1 MTRRRSIDLLG
12 KSDRHIAMLPSG
24 GFYPGHDKMDLPYS
38 FGMRPD
44 VVVTLYETS
53 GDVRTA
59 LERWGY
65 ERLCVSYWIRRD
77 TTLVDRAALR
87 TWCR

>member
-1 MTRRRSIDLLG
+1 
-12 KSDRHIAMLPSG
+12 MLPSG

-59 LERWGY
+59 LVNGQ
-65 ERLCVSYWIRRD
+65 
-77 TTLVDRAALR
+77 TGAATLGRATKPHA
-87 TWCR
+87 